1 MTAKTA
7 WLLLGAAAISLST
20 PAHAQ
25 EMSPEDAARLI
36 ERLDALEA
44 EVTDLRAKLE
54 AAEASSASQAAATQA
69 EIAAANAAAAEAQA
83 NAAAAAKVAEVAPE
97 ITMKPTPEVEAGGF
111 TFKPRGRL
119 QYDVADVQAPDAIM
133 AADNGLGTGTTL
145 RRARLGVSGD
155 MPGGFGYK
163 FEVDFAD
170 NDVAITDAIIT
181 YGDGPLG
188 LTVGQHNAFWG
199 LEEITSSNHI
209 SFIERAAFTDA
220 FGFARRVG
228 VSADYSVGDMTI
240 WGGLFSSSIDDL
252 TSDEADN
259 WGFDSRIVFAPK
271 MGDTQL
277 HFGGS
282 VHWVDLDDNDM
293 SVRYRQRP
301 NIATTDT
308 RFVNTGSFD
317 AAETLSYGLEAAAVA
332 GPLHF
337 AGETHWQTASRPGAD
352 DPTFFGG
359 YAEIGYFLTGGDSRG
374 YKSGKFDRVRPVS
387 PVGEGG
393 MGALQANLRFDHL
406 DLSSDGIVGG
416 TQNAYGLSLIWTPMD
431 YIRLMAQYQRLDISD
446 AAILSGLDADYSVDV
461 VGARAQVEF

>member
-7 WLLLGAAAISLST
+7 WLLLGAAAISFST

-25 EMSPEDAARLI
+25 ELSAEDAAKLI

-54 AAEASSASQAAATQA
+54 AAQATSTQQAAAAQVD
-69 EIAAANAAAAEAQA
+69 AATATAAAAEAQA
-83 NAAAAAKVAEVAPE
+83 TATAAVDAVEAAPAIA
-97 ITMKPTPEVEAGGF
+97 MKPTPEVEAGGF

-119 QYDVADVQAPDAIM
+119 QYDVANVNAPDAIM
-133 AADNGLGTGTTL
+133 DDGLGTNTTL

-181 YGDGPLG
+181 YEDGDLG

-199 LEEITSSNHI
+199 LEEMTSSNHI
-209 SFIERAAFTDA
+209 SFIERAGFTDA
-220 FGFARRVG
+220 FGFGRRVG
-228 VSADYSVGDMTI
+228 VSADYSAGDVTV
-240 WGGLFSSSIDDL
+240 WAGLFSSSIDDL

-259 WGFDSRIVFAPK
+259 WGLDSRIVFAPK

-282 VHWVDLDDNDM
+282 VHWVDLDENDQ

-308 RFVNTGSFD
+308 RFVNTGNFD
-317 AAETLSYGLEAAAVA
+317 ATETLSYGLEAALVN
-332 GPLHF
+332 GPFHV
-337 AGETHWQTASRPGAD
+337 AGETHWQTASRVGMD

-359 YAEIGYFLTGGDSRG
+359 YAEIGYFLTGGDSRA
-374 YKSGKFDRVRPVS
+374 YKSGKFDRIRPEN

-393 MGALQANLRFDHL
+393 LGALQANLRFDHI
-406 DLSSDGIVGG
+406 DLTSNGIVGG
-416 TQNAYGLSLIWTPMD
+416 TQNAYGLSFVWTPMD
-431 YIRLMAQYQRLDISD
+431 YVRLIAQYQRLDISD
-446 AAILSGLDADYSVDV
+446 AAILNGVEADYSVDV
-461 VGARAQVEF
+461 IGARAQVEF